1 MEELTEKRVWQ
12 RVRGESEILDR
23 VRQCLADQG
32 PLLNAYRGP
41 ARRGG
46 TWQRLYEGKLEQ
58 TAVLRGLLRVLTG
71 QPAARPGGNP
81 LPDLAA
87 CFDRERR
94 LLLELTELSRN
105 PDFGPIF
112 AILLDR
118 QKVIC
123 RLALE
128 QLGT

>member
-1 MEELTEKRVWQ
+1 MEELTEKRIWQ
-12 RVRGESEILDR
+12 RVRGETEVLDR
-23 VRQCLADQG
+23 VRLCLADQG
-32 PLLNAYRGP
+32 PLLNAYRNL

-46 TWQRLYEGKLEQ
+46 TWRRLYEGKLEQ
-58 TAVLRGLLRVLTG
+58 VSCLRGLVRVLTG
-71 QPAARPGGNP
+71 QGAARPGGNG

-105 PDFGPIF
+105 ADFGPIF

-118 QKVIC
+118 QKAIC
-123 RLALE
+123 RLVLE
-128 QLGT
+128 LLGT